1 MIMSTLIKHKIF
13 INYDKY
19 KTYKEDSI
27 GWFIYIIPT
36 ISLQK
41 TKILR
46 IEEALMAVYIID
58 EETKTLTKINEIDSN
73 NAVIIPT
80 FDIHS
85 KNVGKGNGAG
95 RIKTNAYE
103 FCFHPDNS
111 HIFK

>member
-1 MIMSTLIKHKIF
+1 MSTLIKHKIF

-73 NAVIIPT
+73 NAVIIPA
-80 FDIHS
+80 F
-85 KNVGKGNGAG
+85 GAG